1 MEALLQDVRHA
12 SRMFRE
18 NPAFAAIAVFVLA
31 VGIGVNTAV
40 FSILDRV
47 LLAPIQVPE
56 PDRLVF
62 IMNKG
67 NDGTPIVPASPLN
80 FIHWRAETDVFED
93 VAAARN
99 LSLDYLA
106 GDRPESVVVGAV
118 SANYFRLLRAPL
130 AAGRGF
136 SADDD
141 LPGASGTAVI
151 SYRFWMDRLGGATD
165 AVGRTI
171 SLSDRVYTIVGV
183 AAREFAVGDLL
194 IPIGGAGDT
203 TVDDAQLWVP
213 LALDPNTTDE
223 GLALQVLARLKD
235 GVTLAQAQ
243 ERLVLSLAEYRER
256 YPDSFE
262 AKSDNPNHGFTALP
276 VHQVVVGE
284 ARPTLLLLTG
294 AVALVLLIACANV
307 AGLLLVRALRREHEI
322 AIRASLGATRGRI
335 VRQLLV
341 ESAMLSVAGGALGL
355 VAGVAGI
362 RLLLSIDTG
371 GLPRLGEGAL
381 AGLLDGRVALFTLGV
396 SLSTGLAFG
405 LAPALVSAR
414 ADLNR
419 VINRASRGGGI
430 RGTRLR
436 RGLVAAEVGLAV
448 VLVIG
453 AGLLI
458 RTMLALGAVDLGFSP
473 ERLVAM
479 RTSLSDARFESTAS
493 VAALVDAVLERVRS
507 LPAVE
512 AAAASC
518 CVPLQNSANL
528 PFDIVGREAEA
539 PFTGVAVF
547 APVSAGYFETLG
559 IRVLAGRAFD
569 ERDNAGAAPVA
580 IIDQVMAER
589 YFAAGVNPL
598 DGRLVV
604 GGGAEV
610 MPETAGELP
619 RQIVGIVGSV
629 WSEGTYR
636 EPQPTLYIPL
646 SQTSDGL
653 NASIVESAPYAWLVR
668 TRSPSAAAAA
678 TIREEISRA
687 TGETTTGVVAMNDV
701 VAATTA
707 PYRLKAWL
715 MSVFGGVALLL
726 TAVAIYGVISYAV
739 EQRRREIGIRM
750 ALGAEVSDV
759 RAMVVR
765 DGMLPV
771 VAGVSAGLVAA
782 YALSNLL
789 AATLF
794 GVEPHDFGVFA
805 TVPLALTAAGLAA
818 AAVPAFRASRVAPT
832 VALRED

>member
-1 MEALLQDVRHA
+1 MESLLQDLRHA

-18 NPAFAAIAVFVLA
+18 NPGFTAVALLVLA

-47 LLAPIQVPE
+47 LLEPIRVPE

-62 IMNKG
+62 IMNRA

-106 GDRPESVVVGAV
+106 GDRPESVAVGNV
-118 SANYFRLLRAPL
+118 SADYFRLLRAPL

-141 LPGASGTAVI
+141 RPGAPSTAVI
-151 SYRFWMDRLGGATD
+151 SQRFWMDRLGGASD

-171 SLSDRVYTIVGV
+171 SLSGRAYTIVGIV
-183 AAREFAVGDLL
+183 AREFDVGDLL
-194 IPIGGAGDT
+194 IPIGGAGET
-203 TVDDAQLWVP
+203 SIDAPQLWVP

-223 GLALQVLARLKD
+223 GLTLQVLARLKD

-262 AKSDNPNHGFTALP
+262 AKSDIPNLGFTALP
-276 VHQVVVGE
+276 VQQVVVLD

-294 AVALVLLIACANV
+294 AVALVLLVACANV

-322 AIRASLGATRGRI
+322 AIRVALGAGRARI

-341 ESAMLSVAGGALGL
+341 ESALLSVAGGALGL
-355 VAGVAGI
+355 VVGVAGI
-362 RLLLSIDTG
+362 RVLLSIDTG
-371 GLPRLGEGAL
+371 GLPRLGESAL
-381 AGLLDGRVALFTLGV
+381 AGLLDWRVALFTLAV
-396 SLSTGLAFG
+396 SLATGLTFG
-405 LAPALVSAR
+405 LVPALVSAR
-414 ADLNR
+414 TDLNR
-419 VINRASRGGGI
+419 VINRASRAGGI

-458 RTMLALGAVDLGFSP
+458 RTMLALGAVDLGFSA

-479 RTSLSDARFESTAS
+479 RTSLSDARFEPTAS
-493 VAALVDAVLERVRS
+493 VAALVDTVLERVRS
-507 LPAVE
+507 LPDVE

-559 IRVLAGRAFD
+559 IRVLAGRTFD
-569 ERDNAGAAPVA
+569 ERDSAGAAPVA
-580 IIDQVMAER
+580 IIDQVLAER
-589 YFAAGVNPL
+589 YFAAGLNPL
-598 DGRLVV
+598 DAQLV
-604 GGGAEV
+604 GGGGADV
-610 MPETAGELP
+610 MPETAGEP
-619 RQIVGIVGSV
+619 QRQIVGIVGSV
-629 WSEGTYR
+629 WSEGTFR
-636 EPQPTLYIPL
+636 EPQPTMYIPL

-653 NASIVESAPYAWLVR
+653 NASIIESVPYAWLVR

-687 TGETTTGVVAMNDV
+687 TGEPTTGVTAMNDV
-701 VAATTA
+701 LADVTA

-750 ALGAEVSDV
+750 ALGAEAGDV

-771 VAGVSAGLVAA
+771 VAGVGAGVVAA
-782 YALSNLL
+782 YALSNLV
-789 AATLF
+789 AATLY
-794 GVEPHDFGVFA
+794 GVEPRDVGVFA
-805 TVPLALTAAGLAA
+805 AVPLVLTAVGLAA

-832 VALRED
+832 VALRQE

>member
-1 MEALLQDVRHA
+1 MEALLQDLKHA
-12 SRMFRE
+12 SRMFRD
-18 NPAFAAIAVFVLA
+18 NPAFAAVVVLVLA

-40 FSILDRV
+40 FSILNKV
-47 LLAPIQVPE
+47 LLAPMQVPE

-62 IMNKG
+62 VMNKG

-80 FIHWRAETDVFED
+80 FMHWRAETSVFED
-93 VAAARN
+93 VAASRN
-99 LSLDYLA
+99 LSFDYLA
-106 GDRPESVVVGAV
+106 GDTTQSILVGTV
-118 SANYFRLLRAPL
+118 SADYFRLLRAPL

-141 LPGASGTAVI
+141 LPGAPGTAVI
-151 SYRFWMDRLGGATD
+151 SHRFWMDRLGGAAD
-165 AVGRTI
+165 AVGGTI
-171 SLSDRVYTIVGV
+171 SLSGRVYTIVGV
-183 AAREFAVGDLL
+183 AAREFDVGDLL
-194 IPIGGAGDT
+194 IPIGGAGETIVSDP
-203 TVDDAQLWVP
+203 QLWVP
-213 LALDPNTTDE
+213 HALDPGTTDE

-262 AKSDNPNHGFTALP
+262 AKSDNPNHGFTTLP
-276 VHQVVVGE
+276 VQQVVVGG

-322 AIRASLGATRGRI
+322 AIRASLGASRGRI

-341 ESAMLSVAGGALGL
+341 ESALLSVAGGALGL
-355 VAGVAGI
+355 ATGVAGI

-371 GLPRLGEGAL
+371 GLPRLGDGAL
-381 AGLLDGRVALFTLGV
+381 AGLLDWRVALFTFGI
-396 SLSTGLAFG
+396 SLATGLTFG
-405 LAPALVSAR
+405 LVPALVSAR
-414 ADLNR
+414 TDLNR
-419 VINRASRGGGI
+419 VINRASRAGGI
-430 RGTRLR
+430 RATRFR

-448 VLVIG
+448 VLVVG
-453 AGLLI
+453 AGLLV
-458 RTMLALGAVDLGFSP
+458 RTMIALGAVDLGFSA
-473 ERLVAM
+473 ERLVTM

-493 VAALVDAVLERVRS
+493 VAALVATVLERVGS
-507 LPAVE
+507 LPDVE

-528 PFDIVGREAEA
+528 PFDLVGREAEA
-539 PFTGVAVF
+539 PFTGVAVA
-547 APVSAGYFETLG
+547 APVSPDYFETLG
-559 IRVLAGRAFD
+559 VTVLAGRAFD
-569 ERDNAGAAPVA
+569 ERDNAGAVPVA

-598 DGRLVV
+598 DGQLVV

-610 MPETAGELP
+610 MPEAAGEPP
-619 RQIVGIVGSV
+619 RQIVGIVGAV
-629 WSEGTYR
+629 WSEGTFR
-636 EPQPTLYIPL
+636 EPQPTLYFPL
-646 SQTSDGL
+646 AQTSDAL
-653 NASIVESAPYAWLVR
+653 NAALVESTPAAWLVR

-678 TIREEISRA
+678 RIREEISRA
-687 TGETTTGVVAMNDV
+687 TGEPTTGVVAMDDV
-701 VAATTA
+701 VAHTTA

-715 MSVFGGVALLL
+715 MSVFGGAALLL
-726 TAVAIYGVISYAV
+726 TAVAIYGVISYSV

-750 ALGAEVSDV
+750 ALGAEAGDV
-759 RAMVVR
+759 RTMVVR

-771 VAGVSAGLVAA
+771 VAGVGAGVVAA

-789 AATLF
+789 AATLY
-794 GVEPHDFGVFA
+794 GVEPRDLAVFVI
-805 TVPLALTAAGLAA
+805 VPLALATVGLAA

-832 VALRED
+832 VALREE

>member
-1 MEALLQDVRHA
+1 MESLFQDLRYALRMCRESLGFTAVALL
-12 SRMFRE
+12 
-18 NPAFAAIAVFVLA
+18 VLA

-47 LLAPIQVPE
+47 LLEPIRVPDPE
-56 PDRLVF
+56 RLVF
-62 IMNKG
+62 IMNKA

-80 FIHWRAETDVFED
+80 FLHWRAETGVFED

-106 GDRPESVVVGAV
+106 GDRPESVVVGTV
-118 SANYFRLLRAPL
+118 SADYFRLLRAPL

-136 SADDD
+136 LADDD
-141 LPGASGTAVI
+141 LPGAPGTAVI
-151 SYRFWMDRLGGATD
+151 SHRFWMDRLGGAGD

-171 SLSDRVYTIVGV
+171 SLSGRAYTIVGI
-183 AAREFAVGDLL
+183 AAREFDVGDLL

-223 GLALQVLARLKD
+223 GPALQVLARLKG

-262 AKSDNPNHGFTALP
+262 AKSANPNHGFTALP
-276 VHQVVVGE
+276 VQQVVALD
-284 ARPTLLLLTG
+284 ARPTLLLLMG

-322 AIRASLGATRGRI
+322 AIRAALGAGRARI

-341 ESAMLSVAGGALGL
+341 ESTLLSVAGGALGL
-355 VAGVAGI
+355 VVGVAGI
-362 RLLLSIDTG
+362 RVLLSIDTG
-371 GLPRLGEGAL
+371 GLPRLDDGAL
-381 AGLLDGRVALFTLGV
+381 AGLLDWRVALFTLGV
-396 SLSTGLAFG
+396 SLATGVAFG
-405 LAPALVSAR
+405 LVPALVSAR
-414 ADLNR
+414 TDLNR
-419 VINRASRGGGI
+419 VINRASRAGGV

-458 RTMLALGAVDLGFSP
+458 RTMLALGAVDLAFSA

-493 VAALVDAVLERVRS
+493 VAALVETVLERVRS
-507 LPAVE
+507 LPGVE

-559 IRVLAGRAFD
+559 IRVLAGRPFD
-569 ERDNAGAAPVA
+569 ERDAAGAAPVA

-589 YFAAGVNPL
+589 YFAAGLNPL
-598 DGRLVV
+598 EVRVVV

-610 MPETAGELP
+610 IPQAAAEPP

-629 WSEGTYR
+629 WSEGTFR
-636 EPQPTLYIPL
+636 DPQPTLYIPL
-646 SQTSDGL
+646 SQTSDAL
-653 NASIVESAPYAWLVR
+653 NAAIVESTPSAWLVR
-668 TRSPSAAAAA
+668 TRSPSAATAA

-687 TGETTTGVVAMNDV
+687 TGEPTTGVTAMGQLL
-701 VAATTA
+701 AATAA

-750 ALGAEVSDV
+750 ALGAEASDV

-771 VAGVSAGLVAA
+771 VAGVGAGLAAA

-794 GVEPHDFGVFA
+794 GVKAHDLAVFA
-805 TVPLALTAAGLAA
+805 TVPLALTAVGFAA

-832 VALRED
+832 VALRQE

>member
-1 MEALLQDVRHA
+1 MESLLQDLRHA

-18 NPAFAAIAVFVLA
+18 NPGFTAVALLVLA

-47 LLAPIQVPE
+47 LLEPIRVPE
-56 PDRLVF
+56 SDRLVF
-62 IMNKG
+62 IMNRA

-93 VAAARN
+93 VAASRN

-106 GDRPESVVVGAV
+106 GDRPESVAVGNV
-118 SANYFRLLRAPL
+118 SADYFRLLRAPL

-141 LPGASGTAVI
+141 RPGAPGTAVI
-151 SYRFWMDRLGGATD
+151 SQRFWMDRLGGASD

-171 SLSDRVYTIVGV
+171 SLSGRAYTIVGIV
-183 AAREFAVGDLL
+183 AREFDVGDLL
-194 IPIGGAGDT
+194 IPIGGAGET
-203 TVDDAQLWVP
+203 SIDAPQLWVP

-223 GLALQVLARLKD
+223 GLTLQVLARLKD

-262 AKSDNPNHGFTALP
+262 AKSDIPNLGFTALP
-276 VHQVVVGE
+276 VQQVVVLD
-284 ARPTLLLLTG
+284 ARPTLLLLTS
-294 AVALVLLIACANV
+294 AVALVLLVACANV

-322 AIRASLGATRGRI
+322 AIRVALGAGRARI

-341 ESAMLSVAGGALGL
+341 ESALLSVAGGALGL
-355 VAGVAGI
+355 VVGVAGI
-362 RLLLSIDTG
+362 RVLLSIDTG
-371 GLPRLGEGAL
+371 GLPRLGESAL
-381 AGLLDGRVALFTLGV
+381 AGLLDWRVALFTLAV
-396 SLSTGLAFG
+396 SLATGLTFG
-405 LAPALVSAR
+405 LVPALVSTR
-414 ADLNR
+414 TDLNR
-419 VINRASRGGGI
+419 VINRASRAGGI

-458 RTMLALGAVDLGFSP
+458 RTMLALGAVDLGFSA

-479 RTSLSDARFESTAS
+479 RTSLSDARFEPTAS
-493 VAALVDAVLERVRS
+493 VAALVDTVLERVRS
-507 LPAVE
+507 LPDVE

-559 IRVLAGRAFD
+559 IRVLAGRTFD
-569 ERDNAGAAPVA
+569 ERDSAGAAPVA
-580 IIDQVMAER
+580 IIDQVLAER
-589 YFAAGVNPL
+589 YFAVGLNPL
-598 DGRLVV
+598 DAQLV
-604 GGGAEV
+604 GGGGADV
-610 MPETAGELP
+610 MPETAGEP
-619 RQIVGIVGSV
+619 QRQIVGIVGSV
-629 WSEGTYR
+629 WSEGTFR
-636 EPQPTLYIPL
+636 EPQPTMYIPL

-653 NASIVESAPYAWLVR
+653 NASIIESVPYAWLVR

-687 TGETTTGVVAMNDV
+687 TGEPTTGVTAMDDV
-701 VAATTA
+701 LADVTA

-750 ALGAEVSDV
+750 ALGAEASDV
-759 RAMVVR
+759 RALVVL

-771 VAGVSAGLVAA
+771 VAGVGAGVAAA

-789 AATLF
+789 AATLY
-794 GVEPHDFGVFA
+794 GVEPRDVGVFA
-805 TVPLALTAAGLAA
+805 AVPLVLTAVGLAA

-832 VALRED
+832 VALRQE

>member
-1 MEALLQDVRHA
+1 MEALLQDLRHA
-12 SRMFRE
+12 SRMFRD
-18 NPAFAAIAVFVLA
+18 NPGFTAAALLVLA

-40 FSILDRV
+40 FSIVDRV
-47 LLAPIQVPE
+47 LLEPIRVPE
-56 PDRLVF
+56 PERLVF
-62 IMNKG
+62 IMNKA

-80 FIHWRAETDVFED
+80 FVHWRLETDVFED
-93 VAAARN
+93 VAASRN

-106 GDRPESVVVGAV
+106 GDRPESVVVGNV
-118 SANYFRLLRAPL
+118 SADYFRLLRAPF

-136 SADDD
+136 SPDDD
-141 LPGASGTAVI
+141 LLGAPGTAVV
-151 SYRFWMDRLGGATD
+151 SHRFWMDRLGGASD

-171 SLSDRVYTIVGV
+171 SLSGRAYTIVGIV
-183 AAREFAVGDLL
+183 AREFDVGDLL
-194 IPIGGAGDT
+194 LPIGGAGDAR
-203 TVDDAQLWVP
+203 VDDPQVWVP
-213 LALDPNTTDE
+213 LALDLNTTDE
-223 GLALQVLARLKD
+223 GFALQVLARLKD

-262 AKSDNPNHGFTALP
+262 AKSDNPNHGFTTLP
-276 VHQVVVGE
+276 VHQVVVRD

-322 AIRASLGATRGRI
+322 AIRASLGAGRGRI
-335 VRQLLV
+335 VCQLLV
-341 ESAMLSVAGGALGL
+341 ESALLSVAGGALGL
-355 VAGVAGI
+355 GAGVAGI

-371 GLPRLGEGAL
+371 GLPRLGDAAL
-381 AGLLDGRVALFTLGV
+381 VGLIDWRVALFALGI
-396 SLSTGLAFG
+396 SLATGLLFG
-405 LAPALVSAR
+405 LVPALVSGR
-414 ADLNR
+414 TDLNR
-419 VINRASRGGGI
+419 VINRASRAGGI
-430 RGTRLR
+430 RGTRFR
-436 RGLVAAEVGLAV
+436 RGLVAVEVGLAV

-458 RTMLALGAVDLGFSP
+458 RTMIALGTVDLGFSA

-493 VAALVDAVLERVRS
+493 VATLVETVLERVRS
-507 LPAVE
+507 LPDVE

-547 APVSAGYFETLG
+547 APVSASYFDTLR
-559 IRVLAGRAFD
+559 IPVLAGRAFD
-569 ERDNAGAAPVA
+569 ARDSAGAVPVA

-589 YFAAGVNPL
+589 YFAAGLNPL

-604 GGGAEV
+604 GGGPDV
-610 MPETAGELP
+610 VPETAAEP
-619 RQIVGIVGSV
+619 ARQIVGIVGSV
-629 WSEGTYR
+629 WSEGTSR

-646 SQTSDGL
+646 PQTSDGL
-653 NASIVESAPYAWLVR
+653 NALIVESTPSAWLVR
-668 TRSPSAAAAA
+668 MRSPSAASAA

-687 TGETTTGVVAMNDV
+687 TGEPTTGVGGMSDL

-715 MSVFGGVALLL
+715 MTVFGGAALLL
-726 TAVAIYGVISYAV
+726 TAVAIYGVISYSV

-750 ALGAEVSDV
+750 ALGAEAAAV
-759 RAMVVR
+759 RRMVVR

-771 VAGVSAGLVAA
+771 VAGIGAGLVAA
-782 YALSNLL
+782 YSLSNLL

-794 GVEPHDFGVFA
+794 RVEPHDLGVFA
-805 TVPLALTAAGLAA
+805 TVPLALAAVGLAA

-832 VALRED
+832 VALRQE